1 MYQIVLF
8 FNENHGKCIYLKRV
22 GRVAELENIN
32 MFKGTSVSGHI
43 FLISKTGYF
52 IKGLIRLP
60 AID

>member
-1 MYQIVLF
+1 MVNYLPE
-8 FNENHGKCIYLKRV
+8 ENWEG
-22 GRVAELENIN
+22 GRMKNIN
-32 MFKGTSVSGHI
+32 MFKGTSVPGHI

>member
-22 GRVAELENIN
+22 GRVVERKNIN
-32 MFKGTSVSGHI
+32 MFKGTTVPGHI

-52 IKGLIRLP
+52 IKGLIKLS